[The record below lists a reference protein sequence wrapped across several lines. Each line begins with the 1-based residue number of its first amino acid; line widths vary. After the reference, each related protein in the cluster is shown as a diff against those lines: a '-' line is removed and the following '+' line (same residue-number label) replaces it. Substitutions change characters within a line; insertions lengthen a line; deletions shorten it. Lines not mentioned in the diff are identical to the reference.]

1 MPLNIILVS
10 HFVFF
15 MIIITYICISSV
27 MHSFSSI
34 CLHVF
39 YMIIITHILCIIVN
53 LGSHS
58 VLAYR
63 SEYDTVGTSVKAA
76 IVYLGTAL
84 VKVCEHNFCVVVLLM
99 LQKRVI
105 LFHYFGEII
114 VSMNL
119 LYTFQFILVF
129 LVDLIV
135 HIFFE
140 WEQINPVN
148 FQAEQYSLL
157 FKTLILTICI
167 ISSNRDN
174 VETMNKH
181 TSLALRRISL
191 LLFALLFLFFL
202 FEKIAVDLFIFLFLQ
217 ETLHSGTIALFC
229 QNFLF

>member
-1 MPLNIILVS
+1 
-10 HFVFF
+10 
-15 MIIITYICISSV
+15 

-63 SEYDTVGTSVKAA
+63 SEYDTVGTSVNAA

-84 VKVCEHNFCVVVLLM
+84 VKVCEHSFCVVVLLM

-129 LVDLIV
+129 LVDLNV
-135 HIFFE
+135 HIFLSE
-140 WEQINPVN
+140 
-148 FQAEQYSLL
+148 
-157 FKTLILTICI
+157 KKLIL
-167 ISSNRDN
+167 S
-174 VETMNKH
+174 
-181 TSLALRRISL
+181 TSKLNNI
-191 LLFALLFLFFL
+191 LFTSKL
-202 FEKIAVDLFIFLFLQ
+202 
-217 ETLHSGTIALFC
+217 
-229 QNFLF
+229 